1 MRNKSVAGLLAIA
14 ALSFGAVAPASSLAA
29 KKRAVKADP
38 PPAAIDLSALCSALG
53 LQGLLGGLSIDLSPL
68 VRVKIV
74 KICE

>member
-1 MRNKSVAGLLAIA
+1 MPKKSFAGLLAIA

-38 PPAAIDLSALCSALG
+38 PPALDLSALCSALG
-53 LQGLLGGLSIDLSPL
+53 LQTLLGHASIDLYPL
-68 VRVKIV
+68 VQVKIV